1 MTKGERLEIEILK
14 DVLDAND
21 RIARE
26 NRRRFEADGCFVVN
40 LMGAPG
46 SGKTSILE
54 RTLERLAGNMRA
66 GVIEGDVR
74 GSLDADRLARF
85 GVPVAQINTDP
96 LFGAECHLDA
106 RMVAHGLAAFPTE
119 GLDLVVIENVGN
131 LVCPAEFWVGEDRKV
146 MVLSVAEGD
155 DKPLKYPLMFRES
168 ALLLLNKTDLLP
180 YVDFDVRRLRRN
192 VAQVNPQLPVIEVS
206 ARTEAGIDD
215 WVGWL
220 GSERV
225 ARRSSTGP
233 AEVSE
238 ASVDANGPQ
247 RRTSCRGI

>member
-1 MTKGERLEIEILK
+1 MEIEVLEG
-14 DVLDAND
+14 VLDANE

-26 NRRRFEADGCFVVN
+26 NRKRFEADGCFVVN

-46 SGKTSILE
+46 SGKTLILE
-54 RTLERLAGNMRA
+54 RTLERLRGTVRA

-74 GSLDADRLARF
+74 GSLDVERLARF

-96 LFGAECHLDA
+96 LFGGECHLDA
-106 RMVAHGLAAFPTE
+106 RMVAHGLAEFRTA
-119 GLDLVVIENVGN
+119 GLDLVLIENVGN

-168 ALLLLNKTDLLP
+168 ALLLLNKIDLLP
-180 YVDFDVRRLRRN
+180 YVDFDVARFRRN
-192 VAQVNPQLPVIEVS
+192 VAQVNPQLSVIEMS
-206 ARTEAGIDD
+206 ARNERGIDD

-220 GSERV
+220 QTEI
-225 ARRSSTGP
+225 
-233 AEVSE
+233 
-238 ASVDANGPQ
+238 ASAPQ
-247 RRTSCRGI
+247 RRTSCGGI